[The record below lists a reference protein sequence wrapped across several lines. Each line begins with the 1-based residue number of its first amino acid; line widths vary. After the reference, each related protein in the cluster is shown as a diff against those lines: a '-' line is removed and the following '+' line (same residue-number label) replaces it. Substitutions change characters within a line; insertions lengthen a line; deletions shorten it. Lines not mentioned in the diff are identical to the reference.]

1 VEAAVER
8 AVADLGGLHILG
20 FVATAMTDATARR
33 LGTSPERYREAV
45 ADTVPLRRIGSPED
59 VAGVIAFL
67 VGPTP
72 PTSPARRSTSTA
84 AVRADGVT
92 WVAPAC
98 HPGDLWREG
107 HVSPR
112 WQALRGRHMMAVG
125 GAMAAPGGRGGR
137 RTEANA

>member
-59 VAGVIAFL
+59 DAGVIADR
-67 VGPTP
+67 TP